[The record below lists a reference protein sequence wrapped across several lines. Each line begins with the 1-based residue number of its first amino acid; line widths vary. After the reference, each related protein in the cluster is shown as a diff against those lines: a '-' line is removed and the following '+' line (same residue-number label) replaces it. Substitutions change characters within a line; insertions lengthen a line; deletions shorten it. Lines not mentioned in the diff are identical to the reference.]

1 MPKIRKKTASKVWVP
16 PESAYLLPPRP
27 HLQTLPLLPWD
38 YFQRLCAR
46 LAQKSGDVE
55 SSQEYGLP
63 GQNQEGIDVYVR
75 HRATGLKKPSHINPL
90 LFQSWAAHDP
100 VQAIQHRHQI
110 PSQDEYGQILC
121 IIIKTWVNQQPDAA
135 WDWVQS
141 QLDSEAKYQA
151 LATCIRELVKI
162 DSHRAWALAEAMP
175 AGTCRKTVMA
185 ALWMKS
191 NPFAALE
198 WSYRLN
204 FPSAIVRAE
213 KTRWTEPLFPTN

>member
-1 MPKIRKKTASKVWVP
+1 MSNAAGLFQFLMYPSGHGLTVCRRKLGVD
-16 PESAYLLPPRP
+16 RQP
-27 HLQTLPLLPWD
+27 HT
-38 YFQRLCAR
+38 
-46 LAQKSGDVE
+46 
-55 SSQEYGLP
+55 
-63 GQNQEGIDVYVR
+63 
-75 HRATGLKKPSHINPL
+75 

-175 AGTCRKTVMA
+175 AGTCRNTVMA